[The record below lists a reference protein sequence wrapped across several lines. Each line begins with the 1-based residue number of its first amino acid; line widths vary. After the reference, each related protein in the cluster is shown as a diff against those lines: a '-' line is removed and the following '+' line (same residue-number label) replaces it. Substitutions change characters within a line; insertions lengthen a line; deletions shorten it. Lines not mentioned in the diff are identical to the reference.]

1 MNETVLPASRPR
13 LWLEFTVLFVG
24 VPILMTIYFGH
35 YQLFTAIWILAIV
48 SAALLAM
55 TPGWRWGKLFAGPV
69 LRHWWIVLGYAAIT
83 ALICIAF
90 VFWLVPERF
99 LDLPTHRTSLWI
111 FIMIGYPIASAWPQE
126 VIFRSL
132 FFERYGGLFPTTT
145 IAIIANGVIF
155 GFGHLFY
162 MNPVVIGFTAL
173 GGAFWAWVYLT
184 KGRSMTMIWILHSL
198 AGQIIFTVGLGGF
211 FYHGNVG

>member
-1 MNETVLPASRPR
+1 MEATALPASRLR
-13 LWLEFTVLFVG
+13 LWTEFTALFIG
-24 VPILMTIYFGH
+24 VPILMAVYFGH
-35 YQLFTAIWILAIV
+35 YRLFTAIWILAGV
-48 SAALLAM
+48 SAVLLWM
-55 TPGWRWGKLFAGPV
+55 TPGWRWRQLFAGPV
-69 LRHWWIVLGYAAIT
+69 LKHWRIVVAYAAIT
-83 ALICIAF
+83 GVVCVAF

-99 LDLPTHRTSLWI
+99 LSLPKYQTELWI
-111 FIMIGYPIASAWPQE
+111 LIMVAYPIASAWPQE

-132 FFERYGGLFPTTT
+132 FFERYGDLFPTPT
-145 IAIIANGVIF
+145 IAILANGVIF

-184 KGRSMTMIWILHSL
+184 KGRSMTLIWILHAL

>member
-1 MNETVLPASRPR
+1 MKSIALPASRSR
-13 LWLEFTVLFVG
+13 LWFEFAALFLG
-24 VPILMTIYFGH
+24 VPVLMAIYFGQ
-35 YQLFTAIWILAIV
+35 YKLFTAIWVLAGV
-48 SAALLAM
+48 SALLLMM
-55 TPGWRWGKLFAGPV
+55 TPGWSWRQLFAGPV

-83 ALICIAF
+83 AVICVAF

-99 LDLPTHRTSLWI
+99 LSLPRYQTELWI
-111 FIMIGYPIASAWPQE
+111 LIMVGYPIASAWPQE

-132 FFERYGGLFPTTT
+132 FFERYGNLFPTTN
-145 IAIIANGVIF
+145 IAILANGAIF

-173 GGAFWAWVYLT
+173 GGAFWAWVYLH
-184 KGRSMTMIWILHSL
+184 KGRSMTLIWILHAL
-198 AGQIIFTVGLGGF
+198 AGQIIFTSGLGIY